1 MPRCLPLLSAISII
15 LIAITS
21 IHLWQPEYGL
31 GNAHLHLTAKKPK
44 AQNTQH
50 NKSYSDDFLCPAND
64 GEPTLKCGTD
74 CYRSNVFTC
83 PNDKLIQ
90 PACSNGSCVQ
100 TPGQKMNSTTLHIS
114 SPPYEN
120 YFYSDCNVAAQV
132 VVTSP
137 LPDSDLEVIGP
148 RLIVA
153 WPAGNSGACIFFK
166 PENALNGSLAIKLIN
181 STVGSPLAPIYVAR
195 DGYPSV
201 GVKGVLYFNTPAVLS
216 LSILGSI
223 RAVRDF
229 TEGPSLLHPML
240 QEAIHV
246 KKFGTNGAA
255 ISRLWLDNVTTTTL
269 TFTPGHSGNIK
280 FHGQK
285 AILEEGEYLFS
296 AHYNY
301 PQLRQLSLDDVL
313 KDKSLIEQHQLETK
327 ALSFLSYSEKVLAG
341 AWRFLTYFGRD
352 DMISTLVLL
361 PVLTENVVEAVIG
374 SVLERINRTDG
385 SACHEETIGDY
396 ATYMNLREGAG
407 STAYRCDYSMVDT
420 DYFVPI
426 LMHSHFG
433 EFGAGRERLE
443 ALLSTPAGT
452 VDPNNKDLTWGD
464 LFIILARKIMNNTA
478 PFAAPGGQTRTNLIH
493 LKEGHETGVWR
504 DSVYGIGGG
513 RIPFD
518 VNVALVPAALRA
530 IASLAREFNT
540 SVLGEYARDWA
551 VLADQYAQV
560 WENTT
565 LEFFKIVL
573 SAADARERLESF
585 VNTSTFY
592 NGPPHSGLIDS
603 DVSYYALALEG
614 NNDVD
619 KVTVMHTDACCRIF
633 FLNGTNQARLT
644 DYLNATA
651 LSILRPFPA
660 GLMTPVGLV
669 VANPA
674 ISENEIVK
682 QNFTNSAYHGAVV
695 WSWQLVAMVRGLE
708 KQLGRCSLVDPHQR
722 PDFCSDAVVYNNVR
736 NAYNTLWDVLE
747 ANKDFLSDEVWSW
760 VYKDGKFIQTP
771 LGSMQAPPG
780 VEGIAESDI
789 IQLWSLMIL
798 AMKRNEQLRY
808 QQ

>member
-1 MPRCLPLLSAISII
+1 MASRRSSV
-15 LIAITS
+15 
-21 IHLWQPEYGL
+21 
-31 GNAHLHLTAKKPK
+31 
-44 AQNTQH
+44 AQNATGLPCSRKYRLVSVQIPTEA
-50 NKSYSDDFLCPAND
+50 YS
-64 GEPTLKCGTD
+64 
-74 CYRSNVFTC
+74 C

-90 PACSNGSCVQ
+90 PACSNGSSLQ
-100 TPGQKMNSTTLHIS
+100 TSDQKMNSTTFHIS

-120 YFYSDCNVAAQV
+120 YFYSDCSVAAQV

-153 WPAGNSGACIFFK
+153 WPAGNSGACVFFE
-166 PENALNGSLAIKLIN
+166 PVSVQNGSLGIKLVN
-181 STVGSPLAPIYVAR
+181 STIGSPLAPVYVAK

-201 GVKGVLYFNTPAVLS
+201 GVRGVLSFNSPAVLS

-223 RAVRDF
+223 RAIRDF
-229 TEGPSLLHPML
+229 TEGPSLLHPKL
-240 QEAIHV
+240 QEGVHV
-246 KKFGTNGAA
+246 KKFGNDGAVV
-255 ISRLWLDNVTTTTL
+255 SRLWLDNVTTTTL
-269 TFTPGHSGNIK
+269 TLTPGHSGNIQI
-280 FHGQK
+280 HGQK
-285 AILEEGEYLFS
+285 AIIQEGEYLFS

-301 PQLRQLSLDDVL
+301 PQLRQLSPDDVL
-313 KDKSLIEQHQLETK
+313 KDNGLIQKHQIEIK
-327 ALSFLSYSEKVLAG
+327 ALSFLAYSEKVLAG

-361 PVLTENVVEAVIG
+361 PVLNENLVEAVIG

-396 ATYMNLREGAG
+396 ATYMNLKEGFG
-407 STAYRCDYSMVDT
+407 STTYRCDYSMVDT

-426 LMHSHFG
+426 LMHAHFG
-433 EFGAGRERLE
+433 EFGAGRERLD

-452 VDPNNKDLTWGD
+452 VDPSNKGLTWGD
-464 LFIILARKIMNNTA
+464 LFIMLASKIMNDTA
-478 PFAAPGGQTRTNLIH
+478 HFAAPGGQTRTNLIH
-493 LKEGHETGVWR
+493 IKEGYKTGVWR

-518 VNVALVPAALRA
+518 VNVALAPAALRA
-530 IASLAREFNT
+530 IASLARDFDT
-540 SVLGEYARDWA
+540 SILGEYAQDWA
-551 VLADQYAQV
+551 IQADQHAQV
-560 WENTT
+560 WENNT
-565 LEFFKIVL
+565 LEFFETVL
-573 SAADARERLESF
+573 SAADARKRLETF
-585 VNTSTFY
+585 VNTSSFY
-592 NGPPHSGLIDS
+592 NGPSHSELIDS
-603 DVSYYALALEG
+603 DVSYHALALEG
-614 NNDVD
+614 NDALD

-644 DYLNATA
+644 KYLNSTA

-674 ISENEIVK
+674 FSENAIVQ
-682 QNFTNSAYHGAVV
+682 QNFTNSAYHGTVV

-736 NAYNTLWDVLE
+736 HAYNKLWDVLE
-747 ANKDFLSDEVWSW
+747 ANKDFLLDEVWSW
-760 VYKDGKFIQTP
+760 VYKDGKFKRTS
-771 LGSMQAPPG
+771 LGSMQPPPG

-808 QQ
+808 QHYNERG